1 VSAVDAT
8 NITLATDVDPVTNV
22 TVAWAARISPG

>member
-8 NITLATDVDPVTNV
+8 NITVNTDVAPGGSGATFGWRVLNV
-22 TVAWAARISPG
+22 